1 MPGNEILNTPL
12 CPPFLPFLLGHHEN
26 NQASARESWAT
37 LRRLDQAFNAIF
49 FQGGSSSL
57 TREILFSTLRNA
69 IDGTMGEALI
79 RSWCAEARMRPLPVG
94 GGGSGWWRSGGPTKE
109 YLVGESSEN
118 FVVFSFFFFLS
129 RGVRGKEDHS
139 AWGKLRVKI
148 SIPLLV
154 FAYNLSILRRKWVY
168 DYSYWWRTDLVKLKR
183 GWKLYLEALTPLL
196 GIVKGVPFTH
206 ESGNFDK
213 TSTRRVYVRRRFK
226 VPTFVEHVIH
236 PSSEIE
242 ERNVRDKKAK
252 HEETLPTFPASYKNF
267 ENSVL
272 FSTRKYS
279 QGLLNPPN
287 SPQLLATTR
296 K

>member
-1 MPGNEILNTPL
+1 M
-12 CPPFLPFLLGHHEN
+12 
-26 NQASARESWAT
+26 
-37 LRRLDQAFNAIF
+37 
-49 FQGGSSSL
+49 
-57 TREILFSTLRNA
+57 
-69 IDGTMGEALI
+69 
-79 RSWCAEARMRPLPVG
+79 
-94 GGGSGWWRSGGPTKE
+94 
-109 YLVGESSEN
+109 
-118 FVVFSFFFFLS
+118 
-129 RGVRGKEDHS
+129 
-139 AWGKLRVKI
+139 
-148 SIPLLV
+148 
-154 FAYNLSILRRKWVY
+154 
-168 DYSYWWRTDLVKLKR
+168 KR

-287 SPQLLATTR
+287 SPQLRANKSNSKR
-296 K
+296 KEKKISIPLNIILILHRQFDMKPLRKKGGSI